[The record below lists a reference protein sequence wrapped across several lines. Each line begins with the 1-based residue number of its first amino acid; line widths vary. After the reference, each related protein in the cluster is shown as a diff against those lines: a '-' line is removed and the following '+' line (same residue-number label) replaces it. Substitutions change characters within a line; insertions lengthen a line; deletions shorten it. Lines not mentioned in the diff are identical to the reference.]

1 MLERPIEKSYTAF
14 SAAHLTN
21 RETRMP
27 RCTLVTV
34 AILSAGVSAA
44 VCAQTYPVKPIRMIN
59 AYAPGGASD
68 VVARSFAAK
77 LTEYLGQQVTV
88 DPRVGAGGNIAAELA
103 ARSPADGY
111 TLLMATF
118 FLATNQSLYSKL
130 SWDPQKDFA
139 PISMLT
145 AAPLIL
151 CVHPALPV
159 KNTVELIALAKKR
172 PGELDF
178 PSAGNGSSMHLAS
191 ELFNM
196 MAGVKASHV
205 PYKGSAPGVLDL
217 VSGRLHF
224 MLNPMPE
231 PVPFLKS
238 GKLRGLATSTA
249 KRISALPDLPP
260 IGDAIPGYEVS
271 TWQGLVAPAGTP
283 PEIINRLNS
292 ELLKALKDAEFAE
305 RMRGMGL
312 ELYGTTPQQFAQFI
326 KEENVKWAKVIKAT
340 GARID

>member
-1 MLERPIEKSYTAF
+1 MHCRT
-14 SAAHLTN
+14 
-21 RETRMP
+21 
-27 RCTLVTV
+27 TLWP
-34 AILSAGVSAA
+34 AILAAGLALPA
-44 VCAQTYPVKPIRMIN
+44 HAQTWPVKPIRMIN

-68 VVARSFAAK
+68 VVARNFAAK

-88 DPRVGAGGNIAAELA
+88 DPRVGAGGNIAAEIA

-111 TLLMATF
+111 TLLMTTI
-118 FLATNQSLYSKL
+118 FLSTNQSLYSKL

-151 CVHPALPV
+151 CVHPSLPV
-159 KNTVELIALAKKR
+159 KSTQELIALAKKQ
-172 PGELDF
+172 PGQLDF
-178 PSAGNGSSMHLAS
+178 PSAGNGSSMHLGS

-196 MAGVKASHV
+196 MAGIKAVHV
-205 PYKGSAPGVLDL
+205 PYKGSGPGVLDL
-217 VSGRLHF
+217 VSGRLGF

-231 PVPFLKS
+231 PVPFIKS

-249 KRISALPDLPP
+249 KRISALPELPP
-260 IGDAIPGYEVS
+260 VADAVPGYEVL

-283 PEIINRLNS
+283 PEIIKRLHA
-292 ELLKALKDAEFAE
+292 ELIRALKDPEFEA

-312 ELYGTTPQQFAQFI
+312 EIYGTTPEQFAQYI
-326 KEENVKWAKVIKAT
+326 RDENAKWAKVIKAT